1 MHRTSHKV
9 RRLVNAD
16 VRQEDMNRYLKTKRD
31 YLVLGLGCL
40 AVAALCL
47 AGLHAVVRDCL
58 VGRERYNTPVPFYI
72 GGGLALVLG
81 FWPVS
86 HFFVGKKRH
95 LIRATVFTLCLAP
108 LPFGGEGTL
117 VPAGLGVIAPFMFL
131 ILPHAIVLT
140 FIAAAS
146 LSLAA
151 DSLRTAITGKGIQE
165 SKTEKPNTASQ
176 PIAGKPG
183 SG

>member
-1 MHRTSHKV
+1 
-9 RRLVNAD
+9 
-16 VRQEDMNRYLKTKRD
+16 MNRYLKTKRD
-31 YLVLGLGCL
+31 YLVLGLACL

-47 AGLHAVVRDCL
+47 AGLHTVVRDCL
-58 VGRERYNTPVPFYI
+58 VGREQYNTPVPFYI

-86 HFFVGKKRH
+86 HFFVGKKKH
-95 LIRATVFTLCLAP
+95 LVRATVFTLCLAP

-117 VPAGLGVIAPFMFL
+117 VPAGLGLIAPFLFL
-131 ILPHAIVLT
+131 MLPHAVILT
-140 FIAAAS
+140 FTAAAC
-146 LSLAA
+146 LSLAS
-151 DSLRTAITGKGIQE
+151 DSFRIALTGKGISE